1 MAFIKEI
8 RERIDEYFRIVL
20 RSVRDC
26 VPKQVGYF
34 LVQKSQDKLQQDLW
48 HRINS
53 NERIAG
59 MLGEPPSVTERRK
72 QLSATISTLR
82 NALKVIQRD
91 PDITSAGMD
100 GADGELAQELRRMQ
114 LEE

>member
-1 MAFIKEI
+1 
-8 RERIDEYFRIVL
+8 VL
-20 RSVRDC
+20 RSVRDT

-34 LVQKSQDKLQQDLW
+34 LVTKTQDKLNQQLW

-53 NERIAG
+53 NERIAS

-72 QLSATISTLR
+72 QLNSTINVLK

-91 PDITSAGMD
+91 P
-100 GADGELAQELRRMQ
+100 E
-114 LEE
+114 